1 MPSVGAAQVLGCQPP
16 RKRRMMG
23 RQERTQII
31 LVPSL
36 EALGPGEDNIW
47 MITWDTQHTQ
57 KVPVT
62 QLTGIPGK
70 MF

>member
-1 MPSVGAAQVLGCQPP
+1 
-16 RKRRMMG
+16 MMG

-31 LVPSL
+31 PVASL
-36 EALGPGEDNIW
+36 EALSPGEDNIW
-47 MITWDTQHTQ
+47 MITTWDTQHTH